1 MPPLQVHL
9 PLRRRILL
17 QITMKKLLQ
26 LLVMLCLSS
35 AAMAETFTIE
45 DIRVQ
50 GLQRISAG
58 TVFNYLSVKVGDEM
72 TDNDARG
79 IIRSLFKSKYFD
91 DVQVERDGNV
101 LVIIVDER
109 PAISSIELIGNK
121 DLDSAELLK
130 SLRDIGFGEGQV
142 FEQAMLE
149 RVELELERQYF
160 SRGKYGV
167 AIESEV
173 TPLSRNRVAIQITMA
188 EGVVATIKDIN
199 IVGNNSYEQDELTT
213 EFQTTTGTLLSFITK
228 DNQYSRQKLS
238 ADLETLRSFYLDRGF
253 VDFTVEST
261 QVSISDD
268 KKNIFITINISEGD
282 KYKINEVRLAGNL
295 IVPEQELFKL
305 VTISRN
311 SVFSRKAITNSTEN
325 LTDRL
330 GNDGYAFAN
339 VNAVPEIN
347 AEEKEV
353 DLTFFVDPG
362 RRAYVRRINISG
374 NSKSRDEVLRREFRQ
389 QESAWISTEKVEQS
403 KQRVSRLGYF
413 EDVNVETIPVPG
425 VQDQVDLD
433 FSVTETPS
441 GSLSAGIGF
450 SQSDG
455 LIFNA
460 NITQKNFL
468 GSGKHIRFGFNNSSI
483 NTVYSFGYTNP
494 FLTVDGI
501 SRGFNAFY
509 RKTDADQANIAR
521 FTLDAFGGDMTFG
534 IPISEDNRINLGLGY
549 EHTEVELPSF
559 QNERI
564 TRYEEYLE
572 REGDTF
578 DTVTLNLGWSSDSRD
593 NALLPTS
600 GISQS
605 VSAEVAIPGPSLQF
619 YKLRYKVNAYR
630 PISDSLTFAVRGEFG
645 YGDAYGSTEEYPFF
659 QNFYAGGIRSVRGF
673 QANTLGVRETT
684 PDGDDEPLGGNLLV
698 TGGAEVIFPVPF
710 TDNKLKSF
718 RLSAFTDFGNVY
730 DVDQDFDAG
739 LLRYSAGLSAIWISP
754 FGAMSFSIAAPI
766 KKEDGDETEAFQ
778 FSLGSTF

>member
-1 MPPLQVHL
+1 MNKLL
-9 PLRRRILL
+9 PILL
-17 QITMKKLLQ
+17 F
-26 LLVMLCLSS
+26 LSFIS
-35 AAMAETFTIE
+35 VAKAESFTIE
-45 DIRVQ
+45 DIRIE

-58 TVFNYLSVKVGDEM
+58 TVFNYLPVKVGDTM
-72 TDNDARG
+72 TDNDAKG
-79 IIRSLFKSKYFD
+79 IIRSLFKSKYFN
-91 DVQVERDGNV
+91 DVEVERQDGV
-101 LVIIVDER
+101 LVIKVKER
-109 PAISSIELIGNK
+109 PAISSIELVGNK
-121 DLDSAELLK
+121 DMDSAELLK
-130 SLRDIGFGEGQV
+130 SLREIGFGEGQV

-167 AIESEV
+167 AISSEV
-173 TPLSRNRVAIQITMA
+173 TPLSRNRVAIRITMA
-188 EGVVATIKDIN
+188 EGVVATINDIN
-199 IVGNNSYEQDELTT
+199 IVGNHAFDDEELMTD
-213 EFQTTTGTLLSFITK
+213 FQTTTGSLLSFLTK

-268 KKNIFITINISEGD
+268 KKHMFITINISEGE

-295 IVPEQELFKL
+295 IVPEEELFKL
-305 VTISRN
+305 VTIREN
-311 SVFSRKAITNSTEN
+311 SVFSRKAITKSTEN
-325 LTDRL
+325 LTNRL

-339 VNAVPEIN
+339 VNAVPEIDR
-347 AEEKEV
+347 EKREV

-374 NSKSRDEVLRREFRQ
+374 NSKTRDEVLRREFRQ

-403 KQRVSRLGYF
+403 KARVSRLGYF
-413 EDVNVETIPVPG
+413 ENVNVETIPVAG

-433 FSVTETPS
+433 FGVTETPS

-460 NITQKNFL
+460 NVTQKNFL

-483 NTVYSFGYTNP
+483 NTIYSFGYTNP
-494 FLTVDGI
+494 FVTVDGI
-501 SRGFNAFY
+501 SQGFNAFY
-509 RKTDADQANIAR
+509 RETDADEANIATY
-521 FTLDAFGGDMTFG
+521 TLDAFGGDITFG
-534 IPISEDNRINLGLGY
+534 IPISEENRINLGVGY
-549 EHTEVELPSF
+549 ERTQIDLPSD
-559 QNERI
+559 NTI
-564 TRYEEYLE
+564 SRYSDFID

-578 DTVTLNLGWSSDSRD
+578 DTVTLNLGWSSDDRN

-600 GISQS
+600 GLSQTLTGEFA
-605 VSAEVAIPGPSLQF
+605 VPGPSLQY
-619 YKLRYKVNAYR
+619 YKLKYKANAYH
-630 PISDSLTFAVRGEFG
+630 PINDTFTFALRGEFG
-645 YGDAYGSTEEYPFF
+645 YGESYGDTEEFPFF

-673 QANTLGVRETT
+673 QANTLGVKE
-684 PDGDDEPLGGNLLV
+684 DDEPLGGNLLV
-698 TGGAEVIFPVPF
+698 SGGAEVIFPVPF
-710 TDNKLKSF
+710 MKKTLKSF

-754 FGAMSFSIAAPI
+754 FGAMSFSIAAPL

>member
-1 MPPLQVHL
+1 MNKLL
-9 PLRRRILL
+9 PILL
-17 QITMKKLLQ
+17 F
-26 LLVMLCLSS
+26 LSFIS
-35 AAMAETFTIE
+35 VAKAESFTIE
-45 DIRVQ
+45 DIRIE

-58 TVFNYLSVKVGDEM
+58 TVFNYLPVKVGDTM
-72 TDNDARG
+72 TDNDAKG
-79 IIRSLFKSKYFD
+79 IIRSLFKSKYFN
-91 DVQVERDGNV
+91 DVEVERQDGV
-101 LVIIVDER
+101 LVIKVKER
-109 PAISSIELIGNK
+109 PAISSIELVGNK
-121 DLDSAELLK
+121 DMDSAELLK
-130 SLRDIGFGEGQV
+130 SLREIGFGEGQV

-167 AIESEV
+167 AISSEV
-173 TPLSRNRVAIQITMA
+173 TPLSRNRVAIRITMA
-188 EGVVATIKDIN
+188 EGVVATINDIN
-199 IVGNNSYEQDELTT
+199 IVGNHAFDDEELMTD
-213 EFQTTTGTLLSFITK
+213 FQTTTGSLLSFLTK

-268 KKNIFITINISEGD
+268 KKHMFITINISEGE

-295 IVPEQELFKL
+295 IVPEEELFKL
-305 VTISRN
+305 VTIREN
-311 SVFSRKAITNSTEN
+311 SVFSRKAITKSTEN
-325 LTDRL
+325 LTNRL

-339 VNAVPEIN
+339 VNAVPEIDR
-347 AEEKEV
+347 EKREV
-353 DLTFFVDPG
+353 DLSFFVDPG

-374 NSKSRDEVLRREFRQ
+374 NSKTRDEVLRREFRQ

-403 KQRVSRLGYF
+403 KARVSRLGYF
-413 EDVNVETIPVPG
+413 ENVNVETIPVAG

-433 FSVTETPS
+433 FGVTETPS

-460 NITQKNFL
+460 NVTQKNFL

-483 NTVYSFGYTNP
+483 NTIYSFGYTNP
-494 FLTVDGI
+494 FVTVDGI
-501 SRGFNAFY
+501 SQGFNAFY
-509 RKTDADQANIAR
+509 RETDADEANIATY
-521 FTLDAFGGDMTFG
+521 TLDAFGGDITFG
-534 IPISEDNRINLGLGY
+534 IPISEENRINLGVGY
-549 EHTEVELPSF
+549 ERTQIDLPSD
-559 QNERI
+559 NTI
-564 TRYEEYLE
+564 SRYSDFID

-578 DTVTLNLGWSSDSRD
+578 DTVTLNLGWSSDDRN

-600 GISQS
+600 GVSQTLTGEFA
-605 VSAEVAIPGPSLQF
+605 VPGPSLQY
-619 YKLRYKVNAYR
+619 YKLKYKANAYH
-630 PISDSLTFAVRGEFG
+630 PINETFTFALRGEFG
-645 YGDAYGSTEEYPFF
+645 YGESYGDTEEFPFF

-673 QANTLGVRETT
+673 QANTLGVKE
-684 PDGDDEPLGGNLLV
+684 DDEPLGGNLLV
-698 TGGAEVIFPVPF
+698 SGGAEVIFPVPF
-710 TDNKLKSF
+710 MKKTLKSF

-754 FGAMSFSIAAPI
+754 FGAMSFSIAAPL

>member
-1 MPPLQVHL
+1 
-9 PLRRRILL
+9 
-17 QITMKKLLQ
+17 MKKILQ
-26 LLVMLCLSS
+26 LLVMLGLTSV
-35 AAMAETFTIE
+35 AWAETFTIE
-45 DIRVQ
+45 DIRVE

-58 TVFNYLSVKVGDEM
+58 TVFNYLPVKVGDEM

-79 IIRSLFKSKYFD
+79 IIRSLFKSKYFN
-91 DVQVERDGNV
+91 DVQVEQDGNV
-101 LVIIVDER
+101 LVIKVQER
-109 PAISSIELIGNK
+109 PAISSIELVGNK
-121 DLDSAELLK
+121 DMDSAELLK
-130 SLRDIGFGEGQV
+130 SLREIGFGEGQV

-149 RVELELERQYF
+149 KVELELERQYF

-173 TPLSRNRVAIQITMA
+173 TPLSRNRVAIRITMA

-199 IVGNNSYEQDELTT
+199 IVGNHSFEQEELMT
-213 EFQTTTGTLLSFITK
+213 EFQTTTGSLLSFITK

-268 KKNIFITINISEGD
+268 KKSMFITINITEGD

-295 IVPEQELFKL
+295 IVPEEDLFQL
-305 VTISRN
+305 VTIKRN
-311 SVFSRKAITNSTEN
+311 SVFSRKAITKSTEN
-325 LTDRL
+325 LTNRL

-339 VNAVPEIN
+339 VNAVPEIDRE
-347 AEEKEV
+347 AQEV
-353 DLTFFVDPG
+353 NLTFFVDPG

-374 NSKSRDEVLRREFRQ
+374 NSKTRDEVLRREFRQ

-403 KQRVSRLGYF
+403 KARVSRLGYF
-413 EDVNVETIPVPG
+413 ENVNVETIPVAG

-433 FSVTETPS
+433 FSVSETPS

-460 NITQKNFL
+460 NVTQKNFL

-494 FLTVDGI
+494 FVTVDGI
-501 SRGFNAFY
+501 SQGFNAYY
-509 RKTDADQANIAR
+509 RETDADEANIAR
-521 FTLDAFGGDMTFG
+521 YTLDAFGGDITFG
-534 IPISEDNRINLGLGY
+534 VPISEENRIDVGLGY
-549 EHTEVELPSF
+549 EHTQIDLPSLAS
-559 QNERI
+559 ERVN
-564 TRYEEYLE
+564 RYEEYIE

-578 DTVTLNLGWSSDSRD
+578 DTVTLNLGWSSDNRD

-605 VSAEVAIPGPSLQF
+605 LNAEVAVPGPSLQF
-619 YKLRYKVNAYR
+619 YKLRYKANAYR
-630 PISDSLTFAVRGEFG
+630 PISDSLTFALRGEFG
-645 YGDAYGSTEEYPFF
+645 YGDAYGDTEEYPFF

-673 QANTLGVRETT
+673 QANTLGVRE
-684 PDGDDEPLGGNLLV
+684 DDEPLGGNLMV
-698 TGGAEVIFPVPF
+698 TGGAEIIFPVPF
-710 TDNKLKSF
+710 MEKSLKSF

-754 FGAMSFSIAAPI
+754 FGAMSFSIAAPL

>member
-1 MPPLQVHL
+1 
-9 PLRRRILL
+9 
-17 QITMKKLLQ
+17 MKKILQ
-26 LLVMLCLSS
+26 LLVMLGLTSV
-35 AAMAETFTIE
+35 AWAETFTIE
-45 DIRVQ
+45 DIRVE

-58 TVFNYLSVKVGDEM
+58 TVFNYLPVKVGDEM

-79 IIRSLFKSKYFD
+79 IIRSLFKSKYFN
-91 DVQVERDGNV
+91 DVQVEQDGNV
-101 LVIIVDER
+101 LVIKVQER
-109 PAISSIELIGNK
+109 PAISSIELVGNK
-121 DLDSAELLK
+121 DMDSAELLK
-130 SLRDIGFGEGQV
+130 SLREIGFGEGQV

-149 RVELELERQYF
+149 KVELELERQYF

-173 TPLSRNRVAIQITMA
+173 TPLSRNRVGIRITMA

-199 IVGNNSYEQDELTT
+199 IVGNHSFDQEELMT
-213 EFQTTTGTLLSFITK
+213 EFQTTTGSLLSFITK

-268 KKNIFITINISEGD
+268 KKSMFITINITEGD

-295 IVPEQELFKL
+295 IVPEEDLFQL
-305 VTISRN
+305 VTIKRN
-311 SVFSRKAITNSTEN
+311 SVFSRKAITKSTEN
-325 LTDRL
+325 LTNRL

-339 VNAVPEIN
+339 VNAVPEIDRE
-347 AEEKEV
+347 AQEV
-353 DLTFFVDPG
+353 NLTFFVDPG

-374 NSKSRDEVLRREFRQ
+374 NSKTRDEVLRREFRQ

-403 KQRVSRLGYF
+403 KARVSRLGYF
-413 EDVNVETIPVPG
+413 ENVNVETIPVAG

-433 FSVTETPS
+433 FSVSETPS
-441 GSLSAGIGF
+441 GSLSAGVGF

-460 NITQKNFL
+460 NVTQKNFL

-494 FLTVDGI
+494 FVTVDGI
-501 SRGFNAFY
+501 SQGFNAYY
-509 RKTDADQANIAR
+509 RETDADEANIAR
-521 FTLDAFGGDMTFG
+521 YTLDAFGGDITFG
-534 IPISEDNRINLGLGY
+534 VPISEDNRIDVGLGY
-549 EHTEVELPSF
+549 EHTQIDLPSLAS
-559 QNERI
+559 ERVN
-564 TRYEEYLE
+564 RYVDYIE

-578 DTVTLNLGWSSDSRD
+578 DTVTLNLGWSSDNRD

-605 VSAEVAIPGPSLQF
+605 LNAEVAVPGPSLQF
-619 YKLRYKVNAYR
+619 YKLRYKANAYR
-630 PISDSLTFAVRGEFG
+630 PISDSLTFALRGEFG
-645 YGDAYGSTEEYPFF
+645 YGDAYGDTEEFPFF

-673 QANTLGVRETT
+673 QANTLGVRE
-684 PDGDDEPLGGNLLV
+684 DDEPLGGNLMV
-698 TGGAEVIFPVPF
+698 TGGAEIIFPVPF
-710 TDNKLKSF
+710 MEKSLKSF

-754 FGAMSFSIAAPI
+754 FGAMSFSIAAPL